1 MSIECRQQA
10 TDADVMENE
19 AVTGYSNDSMEH
31 NDVRYGWQNELWYVK
46 NWQGN
51 YYQVHV
57 SQPGCQAL
65 QHA

>member
-31 NDVRYGWQNELWYVK
+31 NDVRHGRQNELLYVH
-46 NWQGN
+46 NWRG
-51 YYQVHV
+51 
-57 SQPGCQAL
+57 S
-65 QHA
+65 